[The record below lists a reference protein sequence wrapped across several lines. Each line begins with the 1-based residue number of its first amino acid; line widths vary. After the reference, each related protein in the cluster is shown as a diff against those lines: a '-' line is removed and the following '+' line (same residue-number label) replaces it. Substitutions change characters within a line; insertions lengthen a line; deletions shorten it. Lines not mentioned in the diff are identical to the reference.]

1 MLGAAVTLRTNS
13 QAAEA
18 KGSSK
23 VENSDPSSI
32 QLAGDDR
39 SRGTRRCFCQQEENH
54 LLQNVSLDVTFK
66 EKVCEECI
74 LLGTRPL
81 AVVLFF
87 FP

>member
-18 KGSSK
+18 KGCSK

-39 SRGTRRCFCQQEENH
+39 SQGKRRCFCQQENH